1 MKGEAFVK
9 LPRDVLEST
18 SWQQLGINA
27 RRFLDFLM
35 IEHMRHGGKR
45 NGFLLAPQRQ
55 LYAFGIGEH
64 FVTDAIAEA
73 ELAGLVDCKRGI
85 GRRPSYYALTWLPL
99 ADGTAPSNRWSVVP
113 AVSTFNA
120 CQTAGTKPVVTAK
133 QQAQSPKLIP
143 AKQQA
148 PSRTSYQGGGNGKV
162 VEGELLQEQVRAEPV
177 RAQSAPAGKPEAPA
191 ARCGWYVTDPNG
203 FRICGKPAVDEGG
216 HCAEHARPPSPEHPA
231 SGKSNGQA
239 AL

>member
-9 LPRDVLEST
+9 LPRDVLASD
-18 SWQQLGINA
+18 SWRLLSINA
-27 RRFLDFLM
+27 RRFIDFLM
-35 IEHMRHGGKR
+35 IEHMRQGGRR

-64 FVTDAIAEA
+64 FVTGAIAEA
-73 ELAGLVDCKRGI
+73 ERAGLVDCKRGI

-120 CQTAGTKPVVTAK
+120 CCSAGTNRVVTAK
-133 QQAQSPKLIP
+133 QQAQGPDSLP

-148 PSRTSYQGGGNGKV
+148 PYQGGDSELAGKGSV
-162 VEGELLQEQVRAEPV
+162 GRKGAVLEGEGVGAGRRIVARQPDRPSSGKPNG
-177 RAQSAPAGKPEAPA
+177 RSAP
-191 ARCGWYVTDPNG
+191 
-203 FRICGKPAVDEGG
+203 
-216 HCAEHARPPSPEHPA
+216 
-231 SGKSNGQA
+231 
-239 AL
+239 